1 MANRERGEMLLAT
14 PKHTYTM
21 RLTTNACADL
31 EDRSGK
37 LVDEIIRGAYR
48 GSVRDLRWLL
58 WAALQDQHADTVVAP
73 QDAGRIIDEAGGI
86 QGMLAQLQAFMKMN
100 SEGGAPEGQVTAAAG
115 DHPPGAQPKPEASG
129 EGSTLTPALS
139 V

>member
-1 MANRERGEMLLAT
+1 MANRERGEMILAT
-14 PKHTYTM
+14 PMHTYTL

-58 WAALQDQHADTVVAP
+58 WASLQNSHADTVLQP
-73 QDAGRIIDEAGGI
+73 TDAGRIIDDAGGI
-86 QGMLAQLQAFMKMN
+86 QGVLAQMIAFIKLN
-100 SEGGAPEGQVTAAAG
+100 ADESAPKEGGVAPA
-115 DHPPGAQPKPEASG
+115 DPPQAQAEASG
-129 EGSTLTPALS
+129 VDSTSTHEVS